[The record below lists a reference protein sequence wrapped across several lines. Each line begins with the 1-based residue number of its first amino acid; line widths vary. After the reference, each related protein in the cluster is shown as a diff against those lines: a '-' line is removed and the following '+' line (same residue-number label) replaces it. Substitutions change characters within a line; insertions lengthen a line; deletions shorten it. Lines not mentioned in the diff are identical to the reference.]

1 MDPCAV
7 SSQNGALA
15 RCLGSCALE
24 LGCAAA
30 GGVQWPFFFFSEPL
44 SDRRRPRAV
53 AVVVHGVTFST
64 CWTSPWHMRRTVM
77 LEGINIARFFCFL
90 YEYLSLSPSLSFSI
104 YLYIYIH
111 IISISIS
118 ISIHFHQTHIGS
130 GFLSKAPGLRRCF
143 GSSLSGDFEP
153 QPNCG
158 QATGAFGDQESLW
171 KCAQAAIFR
180 GAGPG
185 LMISIYSMIYIYII
199 YIILL
204 YLNKMKYNK

>member
-30 GGVQWPFFFFSEPL
+30 GGVQWPFFFFQRTAQRSQETPGCRCGGPW
-44 SDRRRPRAV
+44 SDFQHLLNFTLAHAPDCDAGGHKHSQV
-53 AVVVHGVTFST
+53 
-64 CWTSPWHMRRTVM
+64 
-77 LEGINIARFFCFL
+77 FL
-90 YEYLSLSPSLSFSI
+90 LFVWISISISISIILYLSI
-104 YLYIYIH
+104 YIYIH

-153 QPNCG
+153 LPNCG

-185 LMISIYSMIYIYII
+185 LMISIYSMIYI
-199 YIILL
+199 
-204 YLNKMKYNK
+204 